1 MTSDPA
7 APQTGTA
14 ILRRTLRRHRSRLS
28 GATALLATHQAAE
41 TAVPIAIGLIVDYA
55 IAVGDLPRLAFSL
68 AGLAALFVVLSFAWR
83 YGAQLLNVA
92 YQRESHALRVEAARH
107 ILNPR
112 GISSS
117 MATGEYITVST
128 SDADN
133 EASILDAI
141 PRGIAATVAIVFT
154 AAVLV
159 TIHVPLGL
167 AVVIGT
173 PLILILLHAATPHLV
188 RRTHAQQETVA
199 RTSAMA
205 TDLLSGLRPLR
216 GVGGEAAASQRYR
229 SASRRAL
236 EARISSAT
244 AQGAY
249 TGASMT
255 ASSLLAVAVA
265 GAAGWLALS
274 GSLTVGQLIIV
285 AGLAQFLLEPLST
298 LAAVP
303 GLLARAR
310 GSADRLA
317 LVLSAPPL
325 LPAGERAAL
334 APGTLTLQ
342 EVEHRS
348 LRSVSLTVA
357 PGEFVA
363 LFAYDPA
370 DGEALASVLSGQ
382 IAPSEY
388 RGAVWINGV
397 PIATAETNAA
407 RAVLLSEP
415 HHTDLFAGS
424 LRDNITLGSRS
435 TNATNDT
442 DDTVL
447 REALHAS
454 AADDVAGL
462 HRDGLDHVIG
472 ERGGTLSGGQRQ
484 RLALAR
490 ALYVRS
496 PILVLHD
503 ATTAVDA
510 VTDYEIAR
518 GVKAARSGPGQRHT
532 TVVITTSPAFLS
544 VADRVIVIKDGTV
557 TGEGSH
563 AALVTNDPP
572 YRKAVAR

>member
-28 GATALLATHQAAE
+28 GATALLSTHQAAE

-68 AGLAALFVVLSFAWR
+68 AGLGALFVVLSFAWR

-112 GISSS
+112 GVSSS

-173 PLILILLHAATPHLV
+173 PVILAVLHAATPHLV

-265 GAAGWLALS
+265 AAAGWLALS

-298 LAAVP
+298 LASVP
-303 GLLARAR
+303 GLIARAR

-334 APGTLTLQ
+334 TPGALTVG
-342 EVEHRS
+342 EVKFRS

-357 PGEFVA
+357 PGEFVV

-382 IAPSEY
+382 MAPSEY
-388 RGAVWINGV
+388 RGTVWINGV

-424 LRDNITLGSRS
+424 LRDNITLGRHS
-435 TNATNDT
+435 TNATNDV
-442 DDTVL
+442 VL

-454 AADDVAGL
+454 AADDVAEL
-462 HRDGLDHVIG
+462 HRDGLDHIIG

-490 ALYVRS
+490 ALYVRP

-510 VTDYEIAR
+510 VTDQEIAQ
-518 GVKAARSGPGQRHT
+518 GVKAARSFTGQRLT
-532 TVVITTSPAFLS
+532 TLVITTSPAFLS

-557 TGEGSH
+557 TSEGSH
-563 AALVTNDPP
+563 AVLITNDPA